1 MMTMNIVIS
10 DPKTRRAYAKAVETM
25 PFQGKKLGDEVD
37 LSELGLDGYKGV
49 LTGGSDKTGT
59 PMMAR
64 FPGTARK
71 KLLVYP
77 GIGFK
82 KGEKGERKK
91 RPLRGNVIANDI
103 HQLNV
108 KLTQYGNMDLEATL
122 GKPKE
127 EKKEEK
133 AKA

>member
-1 MMTMNIVIS
+1 MNIVIS
-10 DPKTRRAYAKAVETM
+10 DPKTRRAYSKAVEAM
-25 PFQGKKLGDEVD
+25 PFQGKKLGEEVD
-37 LSELGLDGYKGV
+37 LSEVGLDGYKGI

-77 GIGFK
+77 GIGFRD
-82 KGEKGERKK
+82 GEKGERKK
-91 RPLRGNVIANDI
+91 RPMRGNVVAVDI

-108 KLTQYGNMDLEATL
+108 KLTAYGAADLQATL

-127 EKKEEK
+127 EKKEEVK